1 MSTHWEISGF
11 LIVSP
16 IRLSASEAFSLI
28 VGWALLRQ
36 VDKVGTI
43 MGNEVC
49 SCFAEQLAIMPNI
62 QI

>member
-1 MSTHWEISGF
+1 
-11 LIVSP
+11 
-16 IRLSASEAFSLI
+16 
-28 VGWALLRQ
+28 LLRQ